1 VMVTVMLRVA
11 ESPVPPV
18 IVSVQAPAAAGV
30 IVNDDPA
37 AGAIVAIPLHEF
49 C

>member
-1 VMVTVMLRVA
+1 MVTVMPRVA
-11 ESPVPPV
+11 DDPAPPV
-18 IVSVQAPAAAGV
+18 IVNVQAPAAAGV
-30 IVNDDPA
+30 IVNDDGPA